1 MKTIRAILN
10 GKKAGTPELRSEIM
24 RMREQGVDL
33 QVRVTWESQDMT
45 RLVSEAVNQGMKR
58 IVVAGGD
65 GTVNEAVTA
74 LNQIEANVR
83 PELAIIPMGTANDFA
98 TATKIPI
105 MIREAIELAVN
116 GDAVAVDLSLIHI

>member
-1 MKTIRAILN
+1 MKAIRAILN

-33 QVRVTWESQDMT
+33 QVRVTWESADME
-45 RLVSEAVNQGMKR
+45 RLVKEAVNEGIKR

-74 LNQIEANVR
+74 LNQVNSNAR
-83 PELAIIPMGTANDFA
+83 PELAIPYGD
-98 TATKIPI
+98 
-105 MIREAIELAVN
+105 RE
-116 GDAVAVDLSLIHI
+116 

>member
-83 PELAIIPMGTANDFA
+83 PELVP
-98 TATKIPI
+98 
-105 MIREAIELAVN
+105 
-116 GDAVAVDLSLIHI
+116 LSPWVRRMTSRLLRKSQS